1 MGGGVPVGGSRRCPL
16 LRPCGGHPSPY
27 LPCSTFA
34 RTDLHATTNITPKVT
49 LMQILSR
56 KHDRFI
62 VELTYEESALI
73 GGSLHLYHGTNE
85 LYHHPV
91 PPGILEV
98 ANTFL
103 WQGLIASLEARN
115 QQG

>member
-1 MGGGVPVGGSRRCPL
+1 
-16 LRPCGGHPSPY
+16 
-27 LPCSTFA
+27 
-34 RTDLHATTNITPKVT
+34 
-49 LMQILSR
+49 MQILSR
-56 KHDRFI
+56 YHDRFV

-91 PPGILEV
+91 PPGLLEL

-103 WQGLIASLEARN
+103 WQGLIARLEARAE
-115 QQG
+115 QGWIERGMTWLWSRFTREPQSDTAPIPTDSTPVSATPTTTPPTKE

>member
-1 MGGGVPVGGSRRCPL
+1 
-16 LRPCGGHPSPY
+16 
-27 LPCSTFA
+27 
-34 RTDLHATTNITPKVT
+34 
-49 LMQILSR
+49 MQILSR
-56 KHDRFI
+56 QHDRFV

-91 PPGILEV
+91 PPGLLEL

-103 WQGLIASLEARN
+103 WQGLIARLEARDE
-115 QQG
+115 QGWMERGRRWLWSRFTRESHSDTDSMTACATPVTTTASPQE